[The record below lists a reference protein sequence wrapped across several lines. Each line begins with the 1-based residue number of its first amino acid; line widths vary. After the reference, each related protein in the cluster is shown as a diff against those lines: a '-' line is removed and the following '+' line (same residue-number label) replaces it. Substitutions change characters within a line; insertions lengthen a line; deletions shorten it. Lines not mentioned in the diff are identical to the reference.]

1 MGNMPPSEPGG
12 SGAGSGPDWEDARA
26 KLQAAGGTDRMI
38 LIAALVLLVDSFLP
52 WIGLSRS
59 TGLGRLT
66 ASGWSSGGVAVL
78 AILFGILAG
87 AFALIRVLG
96 AKLDLGTLRDG
107 VVYLVLGLGALLFTL
122 LRWITMPRFFT
133 AKYGLFVA
141 IAATAFLAYGGWM
154 KYQGRS

>member
-12 SGAGSGPDWEDARA
+12 SGAGSGPDWEDAKA
-26 KLQAAGGTDRMI
+26 KLQAVSGADRMI

-52 WIGLSRS
+52 WIGLAAS

-66 ASGWSSGGVAVL
+66 ASGWHSGGVAVL
-78 AILFGILAG
+78 AILLGIVAG
-87 AFALIRVLG
+87 VFALIRVLG
-96 AKLDLGTLRDG
+96 VKLDLGTLRDG

-122 LRWITMPRFFT
+122 VRLITMPRFFS

-141 IAATAFLAYGGWM
+141 IVATAFLAYGGWM
-154 KYQGRS
+154 KNQGRS